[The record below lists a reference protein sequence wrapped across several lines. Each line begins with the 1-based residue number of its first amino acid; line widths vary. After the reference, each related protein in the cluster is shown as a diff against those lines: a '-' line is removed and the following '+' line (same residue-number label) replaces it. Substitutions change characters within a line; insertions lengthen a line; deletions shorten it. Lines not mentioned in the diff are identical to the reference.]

1 VIKFIFKWIGHA
13 KKAFSVYRILFIV
26 GGVVVGFV
34 VVQQARIKSKT
45 KKIGR
50 LEATI
55 QTLEIEATQARQANE
70 ITNESLTAC
79 LQINTELTR
88 QGAINQAANEQA
100 IKDISESKK
109 QNEIKTITLKERV
122 YVNTCTINS
131 NNIELLKKAN
141 NQN

>member
-131 NNIELLKKAN
+131 SNIELLKKAN